1 MNSDN
6 LDNNSET
13 IATNINKEIGKEL
26 NQKIKGKTSFQKF
39 TADDW
44 KRIEVKCD
52 PFTKHVY
59 DVLMSLVDDQV
70 IENMETKLIACG
82 NTIYNNEIRPKLQAD
97 EMLSVKLPA
106 KLKIKD
112 KKEKKKNKKQSKK
125 KKGMTKEE
133 IIEQQRVEK
142 IKNNLI
148 EVFDIFNKTGES
160 ILAYRSRFV
169 EVKLIGLM
177 KQISNLL
184 NLDRGDIAEK
194 KKEAFEL
201 ICGTNKAIESARTF
215 ENVSKQALEDITYL
229 NKLLMKRVDFSV
241 KTMLT
246 KIPRLALSTEYDFL
260 FPKTSVSPY
269 PSQKELVN
277 KVMSNKEALV
287 FFISMIGTGKTTM
300 IAPLA
305 KYIEHQQ
312 IQSNAMG
319 SNVKHEL
326 LFACSV
332 EPVRHQVAL
341 LAYNCSIK
349 FGIASSNTKKFRV
362 INHFSTTDENRKLVV
377 ADLSMALE
385 LLKNAKQN
393 NTHYTLF
400 IDEPTVGA
408 DQPNHPISRLVVQLL
423 EEAPK
428 ITILSSATMP
438 RAEEIPDLVKIYK
451 TNHLHGKIEE
461 VISLE
466 SKIGCQVFNEQRITI
481 APHVNCMNKEQL
493 KVQIEKIE
501 SMPFLRR
508 IYTPLMMY
516 HLYDK
521 MINNGIKKKLLP
533 NLEEI
538 FIKPSNLSQGNI
550 EKIGIE
556 LLDILYKHGTDKS
569 IKNITMLEDVHVEDF
584 KKEDNDESDE
594 DSDEDIFED
603 NNEEE
608 EDMKENIELKRIFTK
623 QAHYYIGGCLI
634 ACEDPVNFAL
644 EKASKLLDI
653 LNSEKIGGLKRFVKD
668 YETKMQEYENNLNK
682 FNQRHN
688 IKDEDF
694 QKSDKNSAAYGF
706 HDGNRIKVKT
716 TSGKKRNNEF
726 EKNTK
731 IDDMKEQE
739 GIIRPTFKFPYQ
751 FQINTLPFLKLF
763 SPAKLK
769 KIERTTVRTP
779 FIDCEYDLGVSD
791 DITLLLLCGIGIY
804 THNTNVLTDLYLEK
818 VLAYAEEGSLAF
830 LISDDSIC
838 YGANYPFGHVIIE
851 DSFALKHSIGTMFQL
866 WGRAGRMGK
875 SWSAHAH
882 FTGKQS
888 EKRFLEYLKGKIDK
902 GTKMEADNLTQVYH
916 NIVKERKSIRK
927 VLTVKHEEIAR
938 LEKISNQAKEK
949 KLREK
954 EMKKVSISV
963 KQKVV
968 KKSEEQLEKERR
980 NEELLNRIKRNTK
993 GKPYMPENNTGNQF
1007 AVIRKSKA
1015 ELEKEEKELDTK
1027 WKRGSRNDND
1037 DGNDNKGSWRSN
1049 FKRNDKE
1056 YKKNYKPQSNWRKG
1070 GDKIDITSIFKS
1082 NKGSYVPPGAK

>member
-1 MNSDN
+1 MNPD
-6 LDNNSET
+6 NSET
-13 IATNINKEIGKEL
+13 IAININKEIGKEL
-26 NQKIKGKTSFQKF
+26 NQKIKGKTSFLKF
-39 TADDW
+39 SADDW

-59 DVLMSLVDDQV
+59 DILMNLVDNQT
-70 IENMETKLIACG
+70 IEKLDTKLIGCG
-82 NTIYNNEIRPKLQAD
+82 NTIYNDEIRPNLQSND
-97 EMLSVKLPA
+97 ILSVKLPV
-106 KLKIKD
+106 KLPITEKQEN
-112 KKEKKKNKKQSKK
+112 KENKKNKKNKKKSMSKK
-125 KKGMTKEE
+125 E

-148 EVFDIFNKTGES
+148 EVFNIFNKTGES
-160 ILAYRSRFV
+160 ILAYRSKIV
-169 EVKLIGLM
+169 EIKLIGLM

-184 NLDRGDIAEK
+184 NLDRINISEK

-215 ENVSKQALEDITYL
+215 DNVSEQAVEDIIYL
-229 NKLLMKRVDFSV
+229 NKLLIKKVEFSI

-246 KIPRLALSTEYDFL
+246 KIPRLSLSTEYDFL

-277 KVMSNKEALV
+277 KVMTNKEALI

-305 KYIEHQQ
+305 KYIEKQQ
-312 IQSNAMG
+312 IK
-319 SNVKHEL
+319 SNVNNLNIKHEL

-362 INHFSTTDENRKLVV
+362 INHFSTTNENRQLVI

-393 NTHYTLF
+393 NTCYTLF

-423 EEAPK
+423 EEAPGM
-428 ITILSSATMP
+428 TILSSATMP
-438 RAEEIPDLVKIYK
+438 RANEIPDLVKIYQ
-451 TNHLHGKIEE
+451 TNHPHGKIEE
-461 VISLE
+461 VLSLE
-466 SKIGCQVFNEQRITI
+466 SKIGCQVFTEQRTTI

-521 MINNGIKKKLLP
+521 MINNGIKKEMLP

-556 LLDILYKHGTDKS
+556 LLDILYKYGTDKS
-569 IKNITMLEDVHVEDF
+569 IKNITMLEDVQVEDF
-584 KKEDNDESDE
+584 EKEQDIENDDNNE
-594 DSDEDIFED
+594 SDEDIFETE
-603 NNEEE
+603 NVEEE
-608 EDMKENIELKRIFTK
+608 EIKESIDLNRIFTK
-623 QAHYYIGGCLI
+623 QSHYYIGGCLI

-644 EKASKLLDI
+644 DKASKLLDI
-653 LNSEKIGGLKRFVKD
+653 LNSDKIGGLKKFVKD
-668 YETKMQEYENNLNK
+668 YDNKVQEYDNNLNK

-688 IKDEDF
+688 VKDEDF

-706 HDGNRIKVKT
+706 HDGTRIKIKT
-716 TSGKKRNNEF
+716 SSGKKRNNEF

-731 IDDMKEQE
+731 INDMKEQE
-739 GIIRPTFKFPYQ
+739 GIIKPSFKFPYQ

-763 SPAKLK
+763 SPNKLK
-769 KIERTTVRTP
+769 KIERSTIRTP

-804 THNTNVLTDLYLEK
+804 THNTTALTDLYLEK

-838 YGANYPFGHVIIE
+838 YGANYPFGHVIVE

-882 FTGKQS
+882 FTGKLS
-888 EKRFLEYLKGKIDK
+888 EKKFLEYLKGKIDK

-916 NIVKERKSIRK
+916 NITKDRKSIRK
-927 VLTVKHEEIAR
+927 VLTKKHEEKVR
-938 LEKISNQAKEK
+938 LTEIT
-949 KLREK
+949 
-954 EMKKVSISV
+954 
-963 KQKVV
+963 
-968 KKSEEQLEKERR
+968 KKSAEKLEGMSTDSIKHKVISKSEKQLEKERR
-980 NEELLNRIKRNTK
+980 NEELLTKIKKNTK
-993 GKPYMPENNTGNQF
+993 GKLYKQENNTGNQF
-1007 AVIRKSKA
+1007 AVMRKSKA
-1015 ELEKEEKELDTK
+1015 ELIKEEIHEDAKYNNNNNNNNNNN
-1027 WKRGSRNDND
+1027 SN
-1037 DGNDNKGSWRSN
+1037 NKSSSWRSN
-1049 FKRNDKE
+1049 FKSNDKDT
-1056 YKKNYKPQSNWRKG
+1056 NYKPQSNWRKKG
-1070 GDKIDITSIFKS
+1070 PNIDIASIFNL
-1082 NKGSYVPPGAK
+1082 NKNKYIPPDAK